1 MILAKPLSL
10 FLTLSIIVVVDL
22 QAQVGEKFYG
32 RASYYADKFHGR
44 STSSGEIYDRAE
56 YTAAHRDLPF
66 NTIVEVINT
75 TNNRTA
81 VVKINDRGPFAY
93 NRMLDLSFAAAKDLE
108 LLGTGEAEIEMKI
121 LSMDKSQYSISSFYA
136 GVKGEFNRVFN
147 QYDHVTI
154 SDNNILKATLDTSS
168 YLSHSP
174 SVKSLQ
180 PKPVTESFVIADS
193 LRKQQAEGDKMGFR
207 QHKYIRVIKD
217 GDGRYR
223 LDSSIVTPPTPQEV
237 YIVAPQN
244 NNSYSY
250 GNHQQAVKSQ
260 PQKSIPDTKVNAEN
274 DTKVVMKAV
283 AESVQENNRVGGFR
297 QHQYVRVYTDSEG
310 RIRMDTSQKA
320 PIQLAKNTEEKIEKN
335 DDKSQVY
342 NTALKK
348 STTLTPLQNSQKL
361 DVNMVKEIYKGGFR
375 QHAYIKVYKDKDGKT
390 KLDTTSFERPK

>member
-10 FLTLSIIVVVDL
+10 FLTLSFIVVVDL

-108 LLGTGEAEIEMKI
+108 LLGPGEAQIEMKI
-121 LSMDKSQYSISSFYA
+121 LSMDRSEYTVSSFIA
-136 GVKGEFNRVFN
+136 GAKGEFNREFN
-147 QYDHVTI
+147 QYEPVSI
-154 SDNNILKATLDTSS
+154 SGKNVVKVVLDTT
-168 YLSHSP
+168 YLAHNP
-174 SVKSLQ
+174 TAKSLQ
-180 PKPVTESFVIADS
+180 PKPVTESFVVADS
-193 LRKQQAEGDKMGFR
+193 LRRQQAEGDKMGFR

-237 YIVAPQN
+237 YSVAPQN
-244 NNSYSY
+244 NNFNSYESR
-250 GNHQQAVKSQ
+250 
-260 PQKSIPDTKVNAEN
+260 PQIIRGQSPKQVTETKVN
-274 DTKVVMKAV
+274 DTQIVMK
-283 AESVQENNRVGGFR
+283 SVVEAAQADNRVGGFR

-310 RIRMDTSQKA
+310 RIRMDTTFNA
-320 PIQLAKNTEEKIEKN
+320 PVQFAKNTEKQA
-335 DDKSQVY
+335 DKTENKPQVF
-342 NTALKK
+342 NTALTNSNKP
-348 STTLTPLQNSQKL
+348 STVSNASKL
-361 DVNMVKEIYKGGFR
+361 EMNKPKEIYKDGFR
-375 QHAYIKVYKDKDGKT
+375 QYSYIKIYKDKDGKM
-390 KLDTTSFERPK
+390 KVDTTSFERPK

>member
-10 FLTLSIIVVVDL
+10 FLTLSFIVVVDL

-108 LLGTGEAEIEMKI
+108 LLGPGEAEIEMRI
-121 LSMDKSQYSISSFYA
+121 LSMDKSEYTISSFIV
-136 GVKGEFNRVFN
+136 GVKGEFNRDFN
-147 QYDHVTI
+147 QYEPVTI
-154 SDNNILKATLDTSS
+154 GDKNVAKVKLDTT
-168 YLSHSP
+168 YLAHNP
-174 SVKSLQ
+174 TAKSLQ

-193 LRKQQAEGDKMGFR
+193 LRRQQAEGDKMGFR

-237 YIVAPQN
+237 YSVAPQSN
-244 NNSYSY
+244 NFNTYESRS
-250 GNHQQAVKSQ
+250 VDKSQ
-260 PQKSIPDTKVNAEN
+260 VQKPIVETKVN
-274 DTKVVMKAV
+274 DTQVVMKSV
-283 AESVQENNRVGGFR
+283 AESVQADNRVGGFR
-297 QHQYVRVYTDSEG
+297 QHQYVKIYTDSEG
-310 RIRMDTSQKA
+310 RIRMDTTQKS
-320 PIQLAKNTEEKIEKN
+320 PIQLAKNTEKQTE
-335 DDKSQVY
+335 
-342 NTALKK
+342 K
-348 STTLTPLQNSQKL
+348 STDKPQVFNTILTNSPKSSAVVNPPKL
-361 DVNMVKEIYKGGFR
+361 EANKPKEIYKDGFR
-375 QHAYIKVYKDKDGKT
+375 QHSYIKIYKDKDGKMRV
-390 KLDTTSFERPK
+390 DTTSFERPK

>member
-75 TNNRTA
+75 NNNRTA

-108 LLGTGEAEIEMKI
+108 LLGPGEAEIEMKI
-121 LSMDKSQYSISSFYA
+121 LSMDKSEYTISSFFA
-136 GVKGEFNRVFN
+136 GTKGEFNREFN
-147 QYDHVTI
+147 QYEHVTV
-154 SDNNILKATLDTSS
+154 SGKNLLKVTLDTS
-168 YLSHSP
+168 YLLHNP
-174 SVKSLQ
+174 TAKSLQ

-193 LRKQQAEGDKMGFR
+193 LRRQQAEGDKMGFR

-223 LDSSIVTPPTPQEV
+223 LDSSIVTPPTPQEA
-237 YIVAPQN
+237 YTVAPQN
-244 NNSYSY
+244 HTYNSYES
-250 GNHQQAVKSQ
+250 HPQIIRSQ
-260 PQKSIPDTKVNAEN
+260 SPKPVAETKVS
-274 DTKVVMKAV
+274 DTQVVMKSV
-283 AESVQENNRVGGFR
+283 AAEVHEDNRVGGFR

-310 RIRMDTSQKA
+310 RIRMDTTQKS
-320 PIQLAKNTEEKIEKN
+320 PLQLAKNTEKQV
-335 DDKSQVY
+335 DKSEAKAQVF
-342 NTALKK
+342 NTSLTNPIKP
-348 STTLTPLQNSQKL
+348 TTPSNLPKMDANKL
-361 DVNMVKEIYKGGFR
+361 REIYKDGFR

>member
-75 TNNRTA
+75 NNNRTA

-108 LLGTGEAEIEMKI
+108 LLGPGEAEIEMKI
-121 LSMDKSQYSISSFYA
+121 LSMDKSEYTISSFFA
-136 GVKGEFNRVFN
+136 GTKGEFNREFN
-147 QYDHVTI
+147 QYEPVGI
-154 SDNNILKATLDTSS
+154 SGKNIVKVTLDTT
-168 YLSHSP
+168 YLAHNP
-174 SVKSLQ
+174 TAKSLQ
-180 PKPVTESFVIADS
+180 PKPVAESFVIADS

-223 LDSSIVTPPTPQEV
+223 LDSSIVTPPTPQEA
-237 YIVAPQN
+237 YSVAPQN
-244 NNSYSY
+244 HHTNLYET
-250 GNHQQAVKSQ
+250 HMPIVKDQSQ
-260 PQKSIPDTKVNAEN
+260 RQIIETKVN
-274 DTKVVMKAV
+274 DTQVVMKSV
-283 AESVQENNRVGGFR
+283 AAEAYEDNQVGGFR
-297 QHQYVRVYTDSEG
+297 QYQYVRVYTDSEG
-310 RIRMDTSQKA
+310 RIRMDTTQKS
-320 PIQLAKNTEEKIEKN
+320 PLQLAKNTEKQVN
-335 DDKSQVY
+335 KSEAKTQVF
-342 NTALKK
+342 NTNLTN
-348 STTLTPLQNSQKL
+348 SPNPTTPSNLPKMDANK
-361 DVNMVKEIYKGGFR
+361 VREIYKDGFR

>member
-10 FLTLSIIVVVDL
+10 FLTLSLIVVVDL

-108 LLGTGEAEIEMKI
+108 LLGPGEAEIEMRI
-121 LSMDKSQYSISSFYA
+121 LSMDKSEYSIPSFYA
-136 GVKGEFNRVFN
+136 GVKGEFNREFN
-147 QYDHVTI
+147 QYDPVTI
-154 SDNNILKATLDTSS
+154 SGKNVVKVILDTT
-168 YLSHSP
+168 YLVHNP
-174 SVKSLQ
+174 TAKSLQ

-193 LRKQQAEGDKMGFR
+193 LRRQQAEGDKMGFR

-237 YIVAPQN
+237 YSVAPQN
-244 NNSYSY
+244 NNPISYESRPLIIR
-250 GNHQQAVKSQ
+250 GQSQ
-260 PQKSIPDTKVNAEN
+260 KQVPETKVN
-274 DTKVVMKAV
+274 DTQVVMKSV
-283 AESVQENNRVGGFR
+283 AEAAQADNRVGGFR

-310 RIRMDTSQKA
+310 RIRMDTTQKA
-320 PIQLAKNTEEKIEKN
+320 PVQLAKNTEKQA
-335 DDKSQVY
+335 DKTEDKPQVF
-342 NTALKK
+342 NTN
-348 STTLTPLQNSQKL
+348 LTNTPKQNTPK
-361 DVNMVKEIYKGGFR
+361 VEATKPREIYKDGFR
-375 QHAYIKVYKDKDGKT
+375 QHAYIKIYKDKDGKM
-390 KLDTTSFERPK
+390 KLDTTSFEKPK